1 MCKLKRESVFA
12 RRRQQKTVR
21 GRERREAD
29 GGVPPVRFKTPT
41 ELAGARR
48 LRWSPASNHG
58 ELGETEGTKSFS
70 VFFRVGGWWTRP
82 TGSTTSTAT
91 LSPADGGSGEDGELR
106 WRAASFKLKCGSERE
121 MHGEVTGK
129 RMEAEEHTRGRIGL
143 DPVAGR
149 GGRSW
154 GRRLPRGS
162 SSGLAWYW
170 WCVEVVWVRV
180 RARGLLL

>member
-1 MCKLKRESVFA
+1 MKQKSSRVLTEKTENASAGMRKRKGKTYFA

-21 GRERREAD
+21 GNKTEAD
-29 GGVPPVRFKTPT
+29 TRGPHVRF
-41 ELAGARR
+41 ES
-48 LRWSPASNHG
+48 SPASNHG

-70 VFFRVGGWWTRP
+70 VLFRVGGWWTRP

-106 WRAASFKLKCGSERE
+106 WRAASFKLKCGSERG
-121 MHGEVTGK
+121 MHGEATGK

-149 GGRSW
+149 GGRSR
-154 GRRLPRGS
+154 GRRPPRGS
-162 SSGLAWYW
+162 SSG
-170 WCVEVVWVRV
+170 
-180 RARGLLL
+180 

>member
-1 MCKLKRESVFA
+1 MKQKSSRVLTEKTENASAGNAQAQRRKRTLPEGANKKRFA
-12 RRRQQKTVR
+12 NKRT
-21 GRERREAD
+21 EAD
-29 GGVPPVRFKTPT
+29 TRGPHVRFEK
-41 ELAGARR
+41 LAGARR

-58 ELGETEGTKSFS
+58 ETGRSECTESFS
-70 VFFRVGGWWTRP
+70 VSFCVGGWWTRP
-82 TGSTTSTAT
+82 TESTTSTAT

-149 GGRSW
+149 GGRSR
-154 GRRLPRGS
+154 GRRPPRGS
-162 SSGLAWYW
+162 SSG
-170 WCVEVVWVRV
+170 
-180 RARGLLL
+180 